1 MSEILDKLVADY
13 DQKIQQEKDRLQQLE
28 QARST
33 SIRKIDR
40 LEGAKIGAQDAQA
53 QLPSTAGQAAEC
65 EKPQPDTEA
74 QELLPQR
81 SPLL

>member
-33 SIRKIDR
+33 SIRNIDR

-53 QLPSTAGQAAEC
+53 QMLSTAGQAAEC
-65 EKPQPDTEA
+65 EMPQQDTEA
-74 QELLPQR
+74 QE
-81 SPLL
+81 